1 MIRNFPVLVVFFAA
15 STTLAAGPSQKD
27 PANCPLHA
35 GHVTETETIP
45 ESSGQSAFGA
55 IAEIVQILEEDPATD
70 WSRVDID
77 ALREHLIDMEEL
89 VLHACGCRA
98 LDPRWPRAHRHRHR
112 SDRRRHK
119 TDGSCP
125 RRDVASR
132 PNLEDDDRPPRG
144 RRRAHGH
151 VSGEVRRGEAPR
163 PRPLR
168 FHGARS
174 SPRVASSRDCT
185 RGGSVRSL
193 GPSA

>member
-89 VLHACGCRA
+89 VLHASVAERSIPGGLELTVTGTGRTVGVIKRMVPAHAGMLRHGRTWKMTTA
-98 LDPRWPRAHRHRHR
+98 LLEGGVVLTATSAERSEEEKLRGLGLFGFMALGHHHGSHHLAIARGADPYAH
-112 SDRRRHK
+112 
-119 TDGSCP
+119 
-125 RRDVASR
+125 
-132 PNLEDDDRPPRG
+132 
-144 RRRAHGH
+144 
-151 VSGEVRRGEAPR
+151 
-163 PRPLR
+163 
-168 FHGARS
+168 
-174 SPRVASSRDCT
+174 
-185 RGGSVRSL
+185 
-193 GPSA
+193 